1 MAFPLEAVLFDLDG
15 LLVDTEPYYY
25 EAHRQ
30 VFAEHGYE
38 LSRREYALK
47 WIIRGTRM
55 DREAPG
61 FGITADPNALLADV
75 KKRFR
80 AMAEAELKL
89 MPHAREALEQAN
101 RRFITALVTNAP
113 RQETEMIVRRLG
125 LSDLLRHL
133 VTREEYTNPK
143 PSPDCYLAAAR
154 IVGVPAPG
162 CLAIE
167 DSSRGVRAALGAGVP
182 CVAVLNEMTRYEP
195 PEGALMTLQS
205 LSELEFDSAL
215 LVSAFG

>member
-1 MAFPLEAVLFDLDG
+1 
-15 LLVDTEPYYY
+15 
-25 EAHRQ
+25 
-30 VFAEHGYE
+30 
-38 LSRREYALK
+38 
-47 WIIRGTRM
+47 M

-61 FGITADPNALLADV
+61 FGITADPDVLLADV

-80 AMAEAELKL
+80 AMAEAELRL
-89 MPHAREALEQAN
+89 MPHARRALEEAS

-113 RQETEMIVRRLG
+113 RQDTEMIVSRLG
-125 LSDLLRHL
+125 LGELLRHL
-133 VTREEYTNPK
+133 VTREEYASPK
-143 PSPDCYLAAAR
+143 PSPDCYVAAAR
-154 IVGVPAPG
+154 IVGASPPE

-195 PEGALMTLQS
+195 PQGALMTLQS
-205 LSELEFDSAL
+205 LAELDFDAPQ